1 MFGMDTKD
9 MVIGGVA
16 TVGLALGV
24 FNTIKGRAL
33 KKRVNN
39 LDTFLS
45 YDSKS
50 AAVKVTAA
58 AAPAAPAPAAAQP
71 AAAPAV

>member
-24 FNTIKGRAL
+24 SNTIKGRAL

-58 AAPAAPAPAAAQP
+58 PTPAQP
-71 AAAPAV
+71 QA

>member
-1 MFGMDTKD
+1 MFGLSVKD

-16 TVGLALGV
+16 TVGTGLGV
-24 FNTIKGRAL
+24 FNTIKGHSL

-50 AAVKVTAA
+50 AAVKVTT
-58 AAPAAPAPAAAQP
+58 APATAQP
-71 AAAPAV
+71 TRPQA